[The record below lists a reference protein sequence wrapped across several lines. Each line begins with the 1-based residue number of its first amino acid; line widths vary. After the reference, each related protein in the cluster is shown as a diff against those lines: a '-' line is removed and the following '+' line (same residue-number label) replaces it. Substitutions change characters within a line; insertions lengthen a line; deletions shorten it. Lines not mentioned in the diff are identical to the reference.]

1 VSIVHIKNKKGETL
15 NFLFIL
21 PAVLLNLMFFIWPF
35 VRALYMSFYD
45 WSLMGNKK
53 FIGLGNF
60 IEAFHDEK
68 FINSLIFT
76 LKYAVIVTP
85 CLFIVAF
92 ALALLV
98 NQNFKGVTIFRTIY
112 FAPVVISMTTCS
124 LVWLWI
130 YNDLY
135 GVLNYILDKL
145 GIISENILWMN
156 SADTSLPA
164 IVFMITWKMAGFT
177 MLILI
182 GAFQTIDEEVYEAAS
197 IDGAS
202 KIQKFTR
209 ITLPMIKSYIALA
222 MIISVIGS
230 VLAFEQFSI
239 MTKGGPS
246 SSTTTTVHYIYN
258 TSFKYFHFGYGSAIS
273 MILLVILLGL
283 SYFQMAALK
292 DPTDN

>member
-1 VSIVHIKNKKGETL
+1 MSIVHIKNKKGETL

-45 WSLMGNKK
+45 WSLM
-53 FIGLGNF
+53 GNF

-135 GVLNYILDKL
+135 SDRDKF
-145 GIISENILWMN
+145 N
-156 SADTSLPA
+156 
-164 IVFMITWKMAGFT
+164 F
-177 MLILI
+177 
-182 GAFQTIDEEVYEAAS
+182 
-197 IDGAS
+197 
-202 KIQKFTR
+202 
-209 ITLPMIKSYIALA
+209 
-222 MIISVIGS
+222 
-230 VLAFEQFSI
+230 
-239 MTKGGPS
+239 
-246 SSTTTTVHYIYN
+246 
-258 TSFKYFHFGYGSAIS
+258 
-273 MILLVILLGL
+273 
-283 SYFQMAALK
+283 
-292 DPTDN
+292 